1 MIFKRRAFSGAARTG
16 TIYTAHGEI
25 DTPVFMP
32 VGTAATV
39 KAMTPAML
47 EDLGARIILGNTYHL
62 YLRPGEG
69 LIAALGGLHAFMGWE
84 HPILTDS
91 GGYQVFSLAQR
102 MRLDEE
108 GLSFA
113 SHLDGS
119 RHLLSPEKAIA
130 IQEDL
135 GSDIM
140 MCLDECVAFP
150 AARGYVEHSVE
161 RTSRWAGRCLAARSG
176 GNALFGIVQGGVY
189 PDLRRRSAAA
199 ICDLGFDGIAIG
211 GLSVGEGHDLM
222 METLDHTLPF
232 LAADRPRYLMGVGT
246 PRDIVEAV
254 ARGVDM
260 FDCVLPT
267 RNARN
272 GQLFT
277 KRGRIVL
284 KQARY
289 REDGNPPDANC
300 TCYTCRNFSLA
311 YLRHLYMARE
321 ILGSILNTIHN
332 LHFYLELMDDIR
344 HAIQEQRLDT
354 IRNQMKEMYQ

>member
-1 MIFKRRAFSGAARTG
+1 
-16 TIYTAHGEI
+16 
-25 DTPVFMP
+25 
-32 VGTAATV
+32 
-39 KAMTPAML
+39 
-47 EDLGARIILGNTYHL
+47 
-62 YLRPGEG
+62 
-69 LIAALGGLHAFMGWE
+69 
-84 HPILTDS
+84 
-91 GGYQVFSLAQR
+91 
-102 MRLDEE
+102 
-108 GLSFA
+108 
-113 SHLDGS
+113 
-119 RHLLSPEKAIA
+119 
-130 IQEDL
+130 
-135 GSDIM
+135 
-140 MCLDECVAFP
+140 
-150 AARGYVEHSVE
+150 
-161 RTSRWAGRCLAARSG
+161 
-176 GNALFGIVQGGVY
+176 
-189 PDLRRRSAAA
+189 
-199 ICDLGFDGIAIG
+199 
-211 GLSVGEGHDLM
+211 
-222 METLDHTLPF
+222 
-232 LAADRPRYLMGVGT
+232 
-246 PRDIVEAV
+246 
-254 ARGVDM
+254 VDM